1 MRRKHPPPSRG
12 ERRLSPAAHPTPRAL
27 EPNSHPQIYRSKR
40 TGNSSGWGVGR
51 VKRGGAE
58 ANVSRGVSR
67 GDKGVGVHR
76 PGCVTLSKSQPSSV
90 SYYKT
95 K

>member
-51 VKRGGAE
+51 VKRGGVE
-58 ANVSRGVSR
+58 ANVSRGDRRAWGSTGRV
-67 GDKGVGVHR
+67 GDLEQV
-76 PGCVTLSKSQPSSV
+76 PALFSFLLQN
-90 SYYKT
+90 
-95 K
+95 